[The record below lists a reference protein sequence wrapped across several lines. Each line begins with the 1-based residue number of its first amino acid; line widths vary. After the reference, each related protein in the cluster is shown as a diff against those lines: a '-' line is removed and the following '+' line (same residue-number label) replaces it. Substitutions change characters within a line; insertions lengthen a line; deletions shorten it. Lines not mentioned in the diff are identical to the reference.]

1 MSFKAYCEDKIKK
14 TSKYV
19 ASLSKWMVLSVIMG
33 LLCGLSGV
41 VFHYSVEGATSLRE
55 RFPFLL
61 FALPIAGLLIV
72 FIYRICRMQND
83 KGTNT
88 VINSIRSSEKIPI
101 LMAPLILIGTTL
113 THLCG
118 GSSGREGAAL
128 QIGGSI
134 GSYLGGLLRLDE
146 KDVHVM
152 TMCGMSALFSAV
164 FGTPLTAAIFSME
177 VISVGIIYYNAFF
190 PCLVAA
196 IISISVA
203 SFFGVPRT
211 AFALSVLPEADFL
224 LIIKVIVMAA
234 LCAVLSVVFIVCM
247 HKFSRFFSKKISGN
261 YLKAFIGGLIV
272 ILLTIIFRT
281 NDYNGVGMEVIRRA
295 VEEGQAAPF
304 AFLFKL
310 VLTVVTLSSGFKGGE
325 IVPTFF
331 IGSTFGA
338 FVAPLIG
345 LDPSFAAAIGL
356 IATFCGVV
364 NCPIASI
371 ILSVEL
377 FGNEGILFFAL
388 AAAVSYIMSGYYGLY
403 SSQKIIYSK
412 LQSTYVNRDAK

>member
-14 TSKYV
+14 ISKYV
-19 ASLSKWMVLSVIMG
+19 ASLSKWMVLSVLMG

-41 VFHYSVEGATSLRE
+41 VFHYSVEGATGLRE

-61 FALPIAGLLIV
+61 FALPLAGLLIV

-134 GSYLGGLLRLDE
+134 GSYIGGLLRLDE

-196 IISISVA
+196 IISLSVA
-203 SFFGVPRT
+203 SFFGVPQT
-211 AFALSVLPEADFL
+211 AFAIPAMPEADAL
-224 LIIKVIVMAA
+224 LIIKVIIMAA

-247 HKFSRFFSKKISGN
+247 HKFSRFFSKIISST

-272 ILLTIIFRT
+272 VLLTLIFGT
-281 NDYNGVGMEVIRRA
+281 NDYNGVGMDIVRRA

-304 AFLFKL
+304 AFFFKL

-338 FVAPLIG
+338 FIAPFIG
-345 LDPSFAAAIGL
+345 LDASFAAAIGL
-356 IATFCGVV
+356 ISTFCGVV
-364 NCPIASI
+364 NCPITSV

-377 FGNEGILFFAL
+377 FGSEGILFFAL

-403 SSQKIIYSK
+403 SSQKIMYSK